1 MQHLRRSLSYI
12 FGCLLLSA
20 ASCTGATDDKELMLV
35 SIEPQRKVLEQIV
48 GDQYRVEALLAN
60 GSDPE
65 TFDPSAAD
73 RMKLDRAV
81 LYFGTGVLPFE
92 EKLQQASK
100 DKYVNTC
107 EGMQLLYGT
116 HAHHNHE
123 SDTHDN
129 DHQQEADPHYWSS
142 IKNMRIM
149 AANMRDAVER
159 IDTAGTMERILR
171 YNAYVKHL
179 DSLDSSIGQRL
190 KHAQNASFAV
200 WHPSLSYFARDYSL
214 RQLSL
219 GMEGKDLSA
228 KGLREAID
236 HALADSVRVFF
247 FQKEYDSRQ
256 AEAINDAIGSRF
268 VIIDPLTYDWEE
280 QLNIIADE
288 IARP

>member
-1 MQHLRRSLSYI
+1 MRRSLSYI
-12 FGCLLLSA
+12 FGGLLLVSSA
-20 ASCTGATDDKELMLV
+20 CSRKTDDKNLLLV

-48 GDQYRVEALLAN
+48 GDRYTVEALLAN
-60 GSDPE
+60 GTDPE

-81 LYFGTGVLPFE
+81 MYFGTGVLPFE

-100 DKYVNTC
+100 DKYVNAS
-107 EGMQLLYGT
+107 EGIQLLYGT

-123 SDTHDN
+123 SGVHDHH
-129 DHQQEADPHYWSS
+129 DEADPHYWSS
-142 IKNMRIM
+142 IGNMRIM

-159 IDTAGTMERILR
+159 IDTAGASEHTLR
-171 YNAYVKHL
+171 YNAYVQHL
-179 DSLDSSIGQRL
+179 DSLDTSIRQRL
-190 KHAQNASFAV
+190 DGSRYASFAV
-200 WHPSLSYFARDYSL
+200 WHPSLSYFARDYGL

-236 HALADSVRVFF
+236 LAVADSVRVFF

-256 AEAINDAIGSRF
+256 AEAINNAIGSRF
-268 VIIDPLTYDWEE
+268 VVIDPLAYDWEE
-280 QLNIIADE
+280 QINIIADE
-288 IARP
+288 IARPQ

>member
-1 MQHLRRSLSYI
+1 MA
-12 FGCLLLSA
+12 A
-20 ASCTGATDDKELMLV
+20 ASCTGTTDDKELLLV

-73 RMKLDRAV
+73 RMKLDRAAM
-81 LYFGTGVLPFE
+81 YFGTGVLPFE
-92 EKLQQASK
+92 EKLRQASK
-100 DKYVNTC
+100 GKYADAG
-107 EGMQLLYGT
+107 EGIRLLYGT
-116 HAHHNHE
+116 HAHHNQE
-123 SDTHDN
+123 SDFHDN
-129 DHQQEADPHYWSS
+129 CHQHEADPHYWSS

-149 AANMRDAVER
+149 AANMREAVEQ
-159 IDTAGTMERILR
+159 IDTVGTAERILR
-171 YNAYVKHL
+171 YNAYVKSL
-179 DSLDSSIGQRL
+179 DSLDNSIRQRL
-190 KHAQNASFAV
+190 NSAKNTSFAV

-236 HALADSVRVFF
+236 HAIADSVHVFF

-256 AEAINDAIGSRF
+256 AEAINNAIGSRF
-268 VIIDPLTYDWEE
+268 VVIDPLAYDWEE
-280 QLNIIADE
+280 QLSIIADE
-288 IARP
+288 IARPQ